1 MEKKLIGS
9 NNLIDQKDL
18 KKAFTTIGKNWMWFT
33 VFLLIS
39 GGFSAVYLYKA
50 TNYYGAATQ
59 ILVKP
64 PKDPFKDAL
73 SESLSS
79 NNPKKE
85 DVANE
90 MMILK
95 STKLVEET
103 VKKLNLDISY
113 YIKGRLKTGE
123 VYRGTPFFVEG
134 KMSDASLYNVPFE
147 LRILTKDRFKVEVHT
162 ELYNFVRE
170 ARFGDPV
177 VSDRFSFIVNSDPT
191 AIKENKKIGE
201 IGYVFKFKNH
211 TELVKTYQE
220 ALVVEKELDASVMK
234 LSVEDEVPEKAI
246 DFLNTLTSI
255 YIENSISVNKK
266 VNENTLEF
274 IEGQLREVEGQLN
287 SVEGNLE
294 SFQRAK
300 TTLNLGQEQSVLF
313 QRVVDFDSEKARLNI
328 QLKSID
334 MMYEFLTGGGND
346 MSLSPTLL
354 AESNDPSLT
363 ASFTEL
369 YALQQKRSNLMF
381 SNTAN
386 SPLVKEADV
395 QISIL
400 KQNILGI
407 VLNVRKTLVTKIN
420 SLSSQVGEYQSTIR
434 EMPTTQRGLV
444 NINRSVEIYSKIY
457 EFLLQTRA
465 QTIISKAAIVADR
478 VVLEPAY
485 SKGLIHPIKLKIVLT
500 GIGIALALSFFII
513 FLKSMFYNYVQTKDD
528 LKEITTLPITGVI
541 GKAKDAETEYQIVDK
556 FPKSQTAEAFR
567 VIRTNLSYFAP
578 NAKSKVVLVTSS
590 VANEGKT
597 FCAINIATIF
607 AKAKKKVILLDLDL
621 HKPKQANA
629 FNLQNDVGVT
639 SYIVG
644 QAKLNQIIKD
654 TGIQDLQVI
663 LTGPRTPNASELI
676 LDPMME
682 TLINELKE
690 HYEYIIIDT
699 PPVGLLSDAIEFMK
713 FADLSLYVVKAGY
726 SKKDFVDIA
735 HQIVERNHVK
745 NLSFIL
751 NNVNSKN
758 IPAGY
763 GGGYYA

>member
-1 MEKKLIGS
+1 MEKKLIGG

-33 VFLLIS
+33 LFLTVCIGLS
-39 GGFSAVYLYKA
+39 TLYLYKA

-73 SESLSS
+73 SESLTN

-103 VKKLNLDISY
+103 VSKLNFDISY
-113 YIKGRLKTGE
+113 YIEGKLKTGE
-123 VYRGTPFFVEG
+123 VYRNTPFSVEG
-134 KMSDASLYNVPFE
+134 KVSDVTLYDAPFV
-147 LRILTKDRFKVEVHT
+147 LHVINKDRFKVEIHT
-162 ELYNFVRE
+162 DKYNFVRE

-177 VSDRFSFIVNSDPT
+177 VSDRFSFIVNSDS
-191 AIKENKKIGE
+191 AVIKENLKINE
-201 IGYVFKFKNH
+201 ISYVFKFKDH
-211 TELVKTYQE
+211 AELVKAYQE
-220 ALVVEKELDASVMK
+220 ALIVDKDLNASVMQ
-234 LSVEDEVPEKAI
+234 LSIEDEVPEKAI
-246 DFLNTLTSI
+246 DFLNTLTNI

-294 SFQRAK
+294 QFQREK

-334 MMYEFLTGGGND
+334 LMYEYLTGSGSD

-354 AESNDPSLT
+354 VEQNDPSLST
-363 ASFTEL
+363 SFNEL
-369 YALQQKRSNLMF
+369 FALQQKRSNLMF

-386 SPLVKEADV
+386 SPLVKEVDS

-407 VLNVRKTLVTKIN
+407 ILNVRKSLVSKIN

-444 NINRSVEIYSKIY
+444 NINRNVEIYSKIY

-485 SKGLIHPIKLKIVLT
+485 ATGLIRPIKLKIILA
-500 GIGIALALSFFII
+500 GIGIALALSFLVI
-513 FLKSMFYNYVQTKDD
+513 FLKGVFYNYIQTKDD
-528 LKEITTLPITGVI
+528 LKEITMLPISGIV
-541 GKAKDAETEYQIVDK
+541 GKSKDALNEYLIVDK
-556 FPKSQTAEAFR
+556 YPQSQTAEAFR

-578 NAKSKVVLVTSS
+578 KVTSKVILVTSS

-597 FCAINIATIF
+597 FCAVNIATIF
-607 AKAKKKVILLDLDL
+607 AKAKKKVVLLDLDL

-629 FNLQNDVGVT
+629 FNLQNDIGIT

-644 QAKLNQIIKD
+644 QAKLSQIVKD
-654 TGIQDLQVI
+654 TSIANLQVI

-682 TLINELKE
+682 TLINELKQ
-690 HYEYIIIDT
+690 HYDYIIIDT
-699 PPVGLLSDAIEFMK
+699 PPVGLLSDALEFMK
-713 FADLSLYVVKAGY
+713 FADLSLYVLKAGY
-726 SKKDFVDIA
+726 SKKDFVEIA
-735 HQIVERNHVK
+735 HQIVDKNHVK

-751 NNVNSKN
+751 NSVNSKN